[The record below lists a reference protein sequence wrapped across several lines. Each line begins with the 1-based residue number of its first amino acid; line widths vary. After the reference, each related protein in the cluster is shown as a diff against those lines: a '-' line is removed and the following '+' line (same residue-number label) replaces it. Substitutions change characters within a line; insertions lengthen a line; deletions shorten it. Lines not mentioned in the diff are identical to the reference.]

1 MGLLGKGSEERTIG
15 LGSYLTGMLHN
26 PEGESWEIYF
36 VDVPPGI

>member
-1 MGLLGKGSEERTIG
+1 MGLLGKGSECTTG

-26 PEGESWEIYF
+26 PEGESWEIYS